1 MAITLQEAK
10 EYLRVG
16 YDDDNDYIT
25 ELIEISEAYIDG
37 CVGTAYREKNKYSC
51 EEEYKRGCRLA
62 TLLQKKII
70 SDAAEIPTRLAKAI
84 TATIKETFEV
94 EYLYSDDEVEDTTET
109 FVKAEI
115 ELEVNR
121 LTPGD
126 YALLFDSLYKGGYL
140 VKSESDRAKEVAL
153 GFRAKQNN
161 GKYEFVWYY
170 CGKAEHP
177 EESYETIKDKKT
189 AQTQKITFT
198 FYARKKEDTVD
209 GKAKRFYALKV
220 DESQLLEEHTNA
232 KKAIAEWFG
241 AVQEYKAD
249 VAA

>member
-1 MAITLQEAK
+1 MKVQENK
-10 EYLRVG
+10 QTIERSRVVG
-16 YDDDNDYIT
+16 LKDICVAEVTTND
-25 ELIEISEAYIDG
+25 
-37 CVGTAYREKNKYSC
+37 
-51 EEEYKRGCRLA
+51 A
-62 TLLQKKII
+62 TTY
-70 SDAAEIPTRLAKAI
+70 AADTPTRLAKAI

-126 YALLFDSLYKGGYL
+126 YALLFDSLYKSGYL

-198 FYARKKEDTVD
+198 FLPTV
-209 GKAKRFYALKV
+209 
-220 DESQLLEEHTNA
+220 
-232 KKAIAEWFG
+232 
-241 AVQEYKAD
+241 
-249 VAA
+249 

>member
-1 MAITLQEAK
+1 MKVQENK
-10 EYLRVG
+10 QTIERSRVVG
-16 YDDDNDYIT
+16 LKDICVAEVTTND
-25 ELIEISEAYIDG
+25 
-37 CVGTAYREKNKYSC
+37 
-51 EEEYKRGCRLA
+51 A
-62 TLLQKKII
+62 TTY
-70 SDAAEIPTRLAKAI
+70 AADTPTRLAKAI

-126 YALLFDSLYKGGYL
+126 YALLFDSLYKSGYL

-153 GFRAKQNN
+153 GFRAKQN
-161 GKYEFVWYY
+161 Y

-232 KKAIAEWFG
+232 KKAITEWFG

>member
-1 MAITLQEAK
+1 MKVQENK
-10 EYLRVG
+10 QTIERSRVVG
-16 YDDDNDYIT
+16 LKDICVAEVTTND
-25 ELIEISEAYIDG
+25 
-37 CVGTAYREKNKYSC
+37 
-51 EEEYKRGCRLA
+51 A
-62 TLLQKKII
+62 TTY
-70 SDAAEIPTRLAKAI
+70 AADTPTRLAKAI

-126 YALLFDSLYKGGYL
+126 YALLFDSLYKSGYL

-177 EESYETIKDKKT
+177 DVTYETVKDKKT
-189 AQTQKITFT
+189 AQTLKIKFT
-198 FYARKKEDTVD
+198 FYARKKENIIE
-209 GKAKRFYALKV
+209 GERKKLYAIIV
-220 DESQLLEEHTNA
+220 DESNLLEEHTTA
-232 KKAIAEWFG
+232 KEAIAEWFSE
-241 AVQEYKAD
+241 VQEYTPVPAQKEAEQ
-249 VAA
+249 

>member
-1 MAITLQEAK
+1 MKVQENK
-10 EYLRVG
+10 QTIERSRVVG
-16 YDDDNDYIT
+16 LKDICVAEVTTND
-25 ELIEISEAYIDG
+25 
-37 CVGTAYREKNKYSC
+37 
-51 EEEYKRGCRLA
+51 A
-62 TLLQKKII
+62 TTY
-70 SDAAEIPTRLAKAI
+70 AADTPTRLAKAI

-126 YALLFDSLYKGGYL
+126 YALLFDSLYKSGYL

-189 AQTQKITFT
+189 AQKCTKIPYFFIDRNIYD
-198 FYARKKEDTVD
+198 FYYRS
-209 GKAKRFYALKV
+209 KRIYNVCYVQPFYFFILYPVVKYNLYHGSV
-220 DESQLLEEHTNA
+220 
-232 KKAIAEWFG
+232 
-241 AVQEYKAD
+241 
-249 VAA
+249 

>member
-1 MAITLQEAK
+1 MCI
-10 EYLRVG
+10 R
-16 YDDDNDYIT
+16 D
-25 ELIEISEAYIDG
+25 
-37 CVGTAYREKNKYSC
+37 
-51 EEEYKRGCRLA
+51 
-62 TLLQKKII
+62 
-70 SDAAEIPTRLAKAI
+70 SDTTYAADTPTRLAKAI

-126 YALLFDSLYKGGYL
+126 YALLFDSLYKSGYL

-220 DESQLLEEHTNA
+220 DESQLLEEHKNA
-232 KKAIAEWFG
+232 KKAITEWFG

>member
-1 MAITLQEAK
+1 M
-10 EYLRVG
+10 
-16 YDDDNDYIT
+16 
-25 ELIEISEAYIDG
+25 
-37 CVGTAYREKNKYSC
+37 
-51 EEEYKRGCRLA
+51 
-62 TLLQKKII
+62 
-70 SDAAEIPTRLAKAI
+70 
-84 TATIKETFEV
+84 
-94 EYLYSDDEVEDTTET
+94 EDTTET
-109 FVKAEI
+109 FEKAEI

-126 YALLFDSLYKGGYL
+126 YALLFDSLYKSGYL

-209 GKAKRFYALKV
+209 GKTKRFYEHNGQYAFVDNVNRYQDKLYVCYDNTATKDNVGDTDPNYKAL
-220 DESQLLEEHTNA
+220 SFAFPTTSGWQLLEGFDPEHPLEMWCEKLGGSSVGKGNGAYLWSNNNA
-232 KKAIAEWFG
+232 AWYVLSVFGGAGSGASAGLPFVSANDGSGLAIWRIGGVLLKKR
-241 AVQEYKAD
+241 Q
-249 VAA
+249 

>member
-1 MAITLQEAK
+1 MKVQENK
-10 EYLRVG
+10 QTIERSRVVG
-16 YDDDNDYIT
+16 LKDICVAAVTTNDVTTY
-25 ELIEISEAYIDG
+25 
-37 CVGTAYREKNKYSC
+37 
-51 EEEYKRGCRLA
+51 
-62 TLLQKKII
+62 
-70 SDAAEIPTRLAKAI
+70 AAEIPTRLAKAI

-232 KKAIAEWFG
+232 KKAITEWFG

>member
-1 MAITLQEAK
+1 
-10 EYLRVG
+10 
-16 YDDDNDYIT
+16 
-25 ELIEISEAYIDG
+25 
-37 CVGTAYREKNKYSC
+37 
-51 EEEYKRGCRLA
+51 
-62 TLLQKKII
+62 
-70 SDAAEIPTRLAKAI
+70 
-84 TATIKETFEV
+84 
-94 EYLYSDDEVEDTTET
+94 
-109 FVKAEI
+109 
-115 ELEVNR
+115 LEVNR

-126 YALLFDSLYKGGYL
+126 YALLFDSLYKSGYL

-220 DESQLLEEHTNA
+220 DESQLLEEHANA

>member
-25 ELIEISEAYIDG
+25 ELIDISEAYIDG
-37 CVGTAYREKNKYSC
+37 CVGTAYREKDKYNS

-62 TLLQKKII
+62 TLLQKKVI
-70 SDAAEIPTRLAKAI
+70 SDMYDVRGT
-84 TATIKETFEV
+84 TVTIKETFEV

-126 YALLFDSLYKGGYL
+126 YALLFDSLYKSGYL

-220 DESQLLEEHTNA
+220 DESQLLEEHANA

>member
-1 MAITLQEAK
+1 MKVQENK
-10 EYLRVG
+10 QTIERSRVVG
-16 YDDDNDYIT
+16 LKDICVAEVTTNDATTY
-25 ELIEISEAYIDG
+25 AA
-37 CVGTAYREKNKYSC
+37 GT
-51 EEEYKRGCRLA
+51 
-62 TLLQKKII
+62 
-70 SDAAEIPTRLAKAI
+70 PTRLAKAI

-126 YALLFDSLYKGGYL
+126 YALLFDSLYKSGYL

-198 FYARKKEDTVD
+198 FYARKKADTVD

-220 DESQLLEEHTNA
+220 DESQLLEEHANA

>member
-1 MAITLQEAK
+1 MKIQENK
-10 EYLRVG
+10 KTVERSRVVG
-16 YDDDNDYIT
+16 LKDICVAAVTTNDATTY
-25 ELIEISEAYIDG
+25 
-37 CVGTAYREKNKYSC
+37 TA
-51 EEEYKRGCRLA
+51 
-62 TLLQKKII
+62 
-70 SDAAEIPTRLAKAI
+70 DVPTRLAKAI

-109 FVKAEI
+109 FTKAEI

-126 YALLFDSLYKGGYL
+126 YALLFDSLYKDGFL
-140 VKSESDRAKEVAL
+140 VKSDSDRAKEIAL

-198 FYARKKEDTVD
+198 FYARKKEDTVE
-209 GKAKRFYALKV
+209 GQAKHFYALKV
-220 DESQLLEEHTNA
+220 DGSQLLEENTTA
-232 KKAIAEWFG
+232 KKAIEEWFSK
-241 AVQEYKAD
+241 VQEYNSD
-249 VAA
+249 TE

>member
-1 MAITLQEAK
+1 MKVQENK
-10 EYLRVG
+10 QTIERSRVVG
-16 YDDDNDYIT
+16 LKDICVAAVTTNDVTTY
-25 ELIEISEAYIDG
+25 
-37 CVGTAYREKNKYSC
+37 
-51 EEEYKRGCRLA
+51 
-62 TLLQKKII
+62 
-70 SDAAEIPTRLAKAI
+70 AAETPTRLAKAI